1 MTRPTTA
8 QGIYDLLLATTS
20 IAAALGTY
28 RLVDGTVI
36 PAIAVLRANEQLPPG
51 TVVEGTE
58 IVITRQPGYAPRP
71 LLTGET
77 LLNPT
82 WRIYVCGW
90 ESAATLQATA
100 ERIMALLP
108 GATCSSVPGD
118 APGEGIGVI
127 DQLVISWTNPTVS
140 VEA

>member
-36 PAIAVLRANEQLPPG
+36 PAIAVLRANEQLPPS

>member
-82 WRIYVCGW
+82 WRIYICGW

-108 GATCSSVPGD
+108 GATCSSVSGD

>member
-1 MTRPTTA
+1 MADTT
-8 QGIYDLLLATTS
+8 
-20 IAAALGTY
+20 IAAGLGTY
-28 RLVDGTVI
+28 RLADGTVI

-58 IVITRQPGYAPRP
+58 IVITRQPGYAPQS

-77 LLNPT
+77 LLNPS

-90 ESAATLQATA
+90 ESAATLQVMA

-108 GATCSSVPGD
+108 GSSTSGIPGSALGD
-118 APGEGIGVI
+118 SIKIPGNALGDNIGIV
-127 DQLVISWTNPTVS
+127 DQIVVAWTNPTVS